1 MIITIRASQINNHL
15 GIRYIPTHLPVEIP
29 RRLLLQ
35 ANQLAPAP
43 ATVLAMIPNMTLVP
57 VPVHPEESIDDNDE
71 FQDYFDAHHL
81 VSTNPAPLSGSS
93 TPPTSVIITA
103 VTKRPRDDNSN

>member
-1 MIITIRASQINNHL
+1 MDEDSDNHL
-15 GIRYIPTHLPVEIP
+15 GIRYVPTPLPVEIP

-57 VPVHPEESIDDNDE
+57 VPVHPEESINEDDD
-71 FQDYFDAHHL
+71 FQEYLDAHHL
-81 VSTNPAPLSGSS
+81 ASTNPTPASGSS
-93 TPPTSVIITA
+93 TPPTSVITA